1 MPSGL
6 RFVVKLGN
14 KLYNLSP
21 LQWDLLQKKSIRVTG
36 EWSQDR
42 SLRGLVKQKLFKS
55 VANKGVRTDLGN
67 EVFKAIEAKLRIK
80 DSKA

>member
-55 VANKGVRTDLGN
+55 VANKEVRTDLGN
-67 EVFKAIEAKLRIK
+67 EVFKAIKAKLRIK